1 MGISVLRPAELV
13 ALDYD
18 QLEHIWRRLGPHA
31 GELAIGAA
39 MEELAALLDETEA
52 CWRACDLPGLV
63 AAAAATQD
71 CALRLGMP
79 LVRRVAT
86 DVLALSHRQDD
97 LGLAATVARLRR
109 VGEESLCRIWDSQV
123 PV

>member
-1 MGISVLRPAELV
+1 MGICILRPAESV

-18 QLEHIWRRLGPHA
+18 QLEHIWRRLGPSA
-31 GELAIGAA
+31 GELAIGEA
-39 MEELAALLDETEA
+39 MEELAVLLDETEA
-52 CWRACDLPGLV
+52 CWQRCDLPGLMAV
-63 AAAAATQD
+63 AAAAQVCAT
-71 CALRLGMP
+71 RLGMP

-86 DVLALSHRQDD
+86 DVLVLGHGRDD

-123 PV
+123 PG